1 MGETKPTTRGGYR
14 PGSGRKPS
22 GRKPYLIRMK
32 PKAMKRLKAKAG
44 KLPVGEYLEGQNS

>member
-1 MGETKPTTRGGYR
+1 MKTHGGKR

-32 PKAMKRLKAKAG
+32 PKTMKALKAKA
-44 KLPVGEYLEGQNS
+44 KAKAVGEWLDDEFGKGGSI